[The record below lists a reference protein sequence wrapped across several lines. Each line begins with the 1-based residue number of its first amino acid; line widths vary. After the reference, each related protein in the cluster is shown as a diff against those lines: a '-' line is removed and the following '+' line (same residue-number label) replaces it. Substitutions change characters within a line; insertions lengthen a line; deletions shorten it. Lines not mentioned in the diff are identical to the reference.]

1 MKYFTVALLFLMLGG
16 CYRPRETRLHWLLD
30 MQDSRAIEAQEED
43 YTQPDAFQ
51 EGYTRGADAL
61 PAWGGATSGIRVPP
75 EGSAPRNYAPYPYEQ
90 ADIEQAGARLRNPV
104 PRTAEALARG
114 KDRYEIYCGV
124 CHGLTGKG
132 DGPVTPRYS
141 ITVPAFASAGAPT
154 REWSD
159 GKIFHLMTTG
169 RGAMKGYAAQIEP
182 ADRWNIVHYI
192 RALQAQK

>member
-1 MKYFTVALLFLMLGG
+1 MKYSAIALIVFSLLY

-30 MQDSRAIEAQEED
+30 MQDSHAVEAQEED
-43 YTQPDAFQ
+43 YTQTEVFR
-51 EGYTRGADAL
+51 EGYTRGADEL
-61 PAWGGATSGIRVPP
+61 PAWGGDHSGIRVPP
-75 EGSAPRNYAPYPYEQ
+75 EGATPRNYAPYRYAQ
-90 ADIEQAGARLRNPV
+90 ADIEKAGAELRNPV

-141 ITVPAFASAGAPT
+141 IAVPAFSTADAPT

-182 ADRWNIVHYI
+182 ADRWTIVHYI